1 MFEKSNDRHEFQVE
15 KTIVGESVLNGDRLA
30 FFNEFPFTPA
40 YAERLPDGL
49 IEDEI

>member
-1 MFEKSNDRHEFQVE
+1 MFEKWNDCNKAQLE
-15 KTIVGESVLNGDRLA
+15 KPVMREAVLHSDQLA
-30 FFNEFPFTPA
+30 LLEELPLVRV